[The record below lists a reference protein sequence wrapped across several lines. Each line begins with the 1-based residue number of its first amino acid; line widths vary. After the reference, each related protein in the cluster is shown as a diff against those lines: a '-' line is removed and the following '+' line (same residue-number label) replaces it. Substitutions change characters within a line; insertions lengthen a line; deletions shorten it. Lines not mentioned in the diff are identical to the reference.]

1 MLDLQ
6 LGELAHGVP
15 QNQNR
20 GKTILGY
27 TDGHMQMPA
36 LGGFPRLSPDAKIPQ
51 RLIQRAFSGFQGMT
65 TEIGMARPA
74 GIEPA
79 TPAFG
84 GRRPSIWL
92 LVRPSKIKDLPYPE
106 LLHVTAIYCS
116 ECSKI
121 AAGGY

>member
-27 TDGHMQMPA
+27 TDGHMQTPA

-84 GRRPSIWL
+84 GQITHRI
-92 LVRPSKIKDLPYPE
+92 LVE
-106 LLHVTAIYCS
+106 LVTTIYQRILIAFTRS
-116 ECSKI
+116 EYKM
-121 AAGGY
+121 GT

>member
-27 TDGHMQMPA
+27 TAGHMQTPA
-36 LGGFPRLSPDAKIPQ
+36 FVGIPRLSPDEKIPQ
-51 RLIQRAFSGFQGMT
+51 RLIWRGFSGFRGNSA
-65 TEIGMARPA
+65 EHRMARPA

-84 GRRPSIWL
+84 GREIHL
-92 LVRPSKIKDLPYPE
+92 SKI
-106 LLHVTAIYCS
+106 
-116 ECSKI
+116 
-121 AAGGY
+121 

>member
-15 QNQNR
+15 QNRNR

-27 TDGHMQMPA
+27 TGGHMQTPA
-36 LGGFPRLSPDAKIPQ
+36 LGGIPRLSPDVKIPQ
-51 RLIQRAFSGFQGMT
+51 RLIRRDFSRFQGMT
-65 TEIGMARPA
+65 TEMRMARPA

-84 GRRPSIWL
+84 A
-92 LVRPSKIKDLPYPE
+92 LPA
-106 LLHVTAIYCS
+106 HSTS
-116 ECSKI
+116 F
-121 AAGGY
+121 

>member
-84 GRRPSIWL
+84 ALPAL
-92 LVRPSKIKDLPYPE
+92 QDPLKIKA
-106 LLHVTAIYCS
+106 LHDSQPTKSRLIKVNQGCPS
-116 ECSKI
+116 SPKL
-121 AAGGY
+121 

>member
-84 GRRPSIWL
+84 
-92 LVRPSKIKDLPYPE
+92 
-106 LLHVTAIYCS
+106 
-116 ECSKI
+116 
-121 AAGGY
+121 

>member
-15 QNQNR
+15 QNPNR

-27 TDGHMQMPA
+27 TAGHMQTPDFF
-36 LGGFPRLSPDAKIPQ
+36 GFHRLSPDAKIPQ
-51 RLIQRAFSGFQGMT
+51 RLIQRGFSGFHGMT
-65 TEIGMARPA
+65 TEIGMVRPA

-84 GRRPSIWL
+84 GQYSI
-92 LVRPSKIKDLPYPE
+92 
-106 LLHVTAIYCS
+106 H
-116 ECSKI
+116 
-121 AAGGY
+121 